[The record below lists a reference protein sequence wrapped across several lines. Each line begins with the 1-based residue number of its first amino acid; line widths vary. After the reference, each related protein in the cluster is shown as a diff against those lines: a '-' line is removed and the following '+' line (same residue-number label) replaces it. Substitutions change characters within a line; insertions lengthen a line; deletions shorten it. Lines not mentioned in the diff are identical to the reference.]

1 MDLNLGAD
9 FLEFALIF
17 EACSRGFTTLS
28 YHAPAPN
35 IHARH
40 PIHPSL

>member
-17 EACSRGFTTLS
+17 EACSRGGLS
-28 YHAPAPN
+28 TIYAN
-35 IHARH
+35 KNQ
-40 PIHPSL
+40 